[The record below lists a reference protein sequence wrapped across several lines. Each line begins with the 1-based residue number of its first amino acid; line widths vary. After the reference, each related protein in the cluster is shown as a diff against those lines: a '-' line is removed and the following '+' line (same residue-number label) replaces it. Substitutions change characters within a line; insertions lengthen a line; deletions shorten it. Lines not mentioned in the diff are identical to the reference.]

1 MRGQSACLDP
11 RSTLSPT
18 DGGTQP
24 GPVPKSLQKQRRVL
38 ERLVSSECEYGR
50 QSACFGCA
58 ITPATVGTCPLFP
71 VASRPRSPG
80 SGGTRA
86 FQSIPF
92 GAVVW
97 VSILGTGAGL
107 CPSGAHTAI
116 WETDMG
122 GGLHTKT
129 PQDRSAGCG
138 HLLGA
143 RAMSRGEEAG
153 SHLLAVFR
161 DRLIVGSPAP
171 RTQPPI
177 REASE
182 DPGD

>member
-50 QSACFGCA
+50 QSTCFGCA
-58 ITPATVGTCPLFP
+58 ITPATVGTCPLLP

-80 SGGTRA
+80 SGGTKA

-97 VSILGTGAGL
+97 VSILGTGAGP
-107 CPSGAHTAI
+107 CPSECTLHLGDRHGWGAAH
-116 WETDMG
+116 ED
-122 GGLHTKT
+122 
-129 PQDRSAGCG
+129 P
-138 HLLGA
+138 
-143 RAMSRGEEAG
+143 
-153 SHLLAVFR
+153 
-161 DRLIVGSPAP
+161 P
-171 RTQPPI
+171 RT
-177 REASE
+177 EALGVGTWWVPE
-182 DPGD
+182 P